1 MAWCVA
7 EEGLWCMWTELA
19 LSWENVLKN
28 TEDPSKGKLA
38 SLSRHARV
46 MTHVSPLKSAWGRG
60 ARGVSSFPSAE
71 TGQRTSVHFYIVL
84 KSYLL

>member
-38 SLSRHARV
+38 SLYQEKLA
-46 MTHVSPLKSAWGRG
+46 TL
-60 ARGVSSFPSAE
+60 
-71 TGQRTSVHFYIVL
+71 
-84 KSYLL
+84 